1 MVSIVL
7 QQRIKLTMCI
17 TIEEWKFI
25 NTFAPWFSA
34 IGTFLAVG
42 VSLYISYSTRK
53 IALAVSSGIFIF
65 NEDGADEEYLA
76 INVTNTGYRTVFL
89 NSPMCISFQ
98 VGLFKKTN
106 IGIGHKYIDLNKSSG
121 FPCKLGENETASM
134 FLKIN
139 NGNINWLQNFKKQ
152 YLHKYSLSTL
162 RIVVYPNVGKP
173 FKVKPDKTIMK
184 ELTSP

>member
-1 MVSIVL
+1 
-7 QQRIKLTMCI
+7 MCLSV
-17 TIEEWKFI
+17 EEWKFI

-34 IGTFLAVG
+34 IGTLLAVC

-53 IALAVSSGIFIF
+53 IALSVSSGIFVF
-65 NEDGADEEYLA
+65 NENGVDEEYLA
-76 INVTNTGYRTVFL
+76 INVINTGYRAVFL
-89 NSPMCISFQ
+89 NSLMCISFQ

-106 IGIGHKYIDLNKSSG
+106 IGIGHKYIDSHKSSS
-121 FPCKLGENETASM
+121 FPCKLGENETANL

-139 NGNINWLQNFKKQ
+139 NNNINWLQNIKKKEH
-152 YLHKYSLSTL
+152 LRNHSLSTL

-184 ELTSP
+184 KLISS